1 MHYFRRPLDLQLT
14 QHNDLDEFLES
25 LDSLRQAAKDDLER
39 AERRQSNRSHPIL
52 YFYCSCVGD
61 GVAKN
66 KISRCVSY
74 EVGWLR
80 F

>member
-39 AERRQSNRSHPIL
+39 AERRQSKTQPSNFVTYAPGYLVLCDPITYTGAVKIQNRMAAI
-52 YFYCSCVGD
+52 
-61 GVAKN
+61 
-66 KISRCVSY
+66 
-74 EVGWLR
+74 
-80 F
+80 